1 MSRSGFKHS
10 ILQLCEVALLELKES
25 KTLKNLIELFSREAQ
40 TLICYRRFASTARH
54 EGFPAIAEL
63 FERLAQSQAILVEGH
78 LDFLRTVGDPLSG
91 LPLGH
96 TGDNLT
102 AALAS
107 EEESCRLYPSAARTA
122 ENEGFADI
130 AGWLQTLA
138 ASKGVHS
145 NYLTVAMR
153 QSSDVGE

>member
-1 MSRSGFKHS
+1 M
-10 ILQLCEVALLELKES
+10 LELKES
-25 KTLKNLIELFSREAQ
+25 RTLKNLIELFAREAQ
-40 TLICYRRFASTARH
+40 TLIYYRRFASTARH
-54 EGFPAIAEL
+54 EGFTAVAEL
-63 FERLAQSQAILVEGH
+63 FEQLAQSQTILVEGH

-96 TGDNLT
+96 TGDNLN

-107 EEESCRLYPSAARTA
+107 EEEARVSLYPSAARTA

-130 AGWLQTLA
+130 AGWLKTLS

-145 NYLTVAMR
+145 NYLTNAMR
-153 QSSDVGE
+153 QSSEMGEQ